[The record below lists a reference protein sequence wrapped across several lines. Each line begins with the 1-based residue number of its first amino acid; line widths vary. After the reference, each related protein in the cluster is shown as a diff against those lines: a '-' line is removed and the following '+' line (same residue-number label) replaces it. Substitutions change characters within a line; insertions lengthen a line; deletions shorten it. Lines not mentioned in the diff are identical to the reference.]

1 MIKNILSVLVILL
14 IASVGYGQKNF
25 QDYYDKNKTKGIK
38 NLRESVKID
47 RRNLSSLGTAYADSL
62 ESAYFKEIESLS
74 QMTKDS
80 WLSEGVGR
88 YFAEKELKK
97 LVDIYVLE
105 ENFRR
110 KNSKYFDFNE
120 FFKTA
125 DKQIIDAEKRSLIEL
140 FVVINEECRSPEGFE
155 QFGNLECFAKH
166 LDEYS
171 YKKEIVD
178 RLKSDMTTRG
188 SGEGEATSS
197 YDE

>member
-1 MIKNILSVLVILL
+1 MIKNVLSVLVILL

-25 QDYYDKNKTKGIK
+25 QDYYDKKKTKGIE
-38 NLRESVKID
+38 NLRDAVKID
-47 RRNLSSLGTAYADSL
+47 RRNLSSIGVTYADSL
-62 ESAYFKEIESLS
+62 ESYYVKEVEGLS

-97 LVDIYVLE
+97 LVDVYVLE

-110 KNSKYFDFNE
+110 KNSKYFDFDE

-125 DKQIIDAEKRSLIEL
+125 DKQIIDAEKRSIVEL
-140 FVVINEECRSPEGFE
+140 FVVINEECREPDGFE

-166 LDEYS
+166 LDEYK

-178 RLKSDMTTRG
+178 RLKTDMTTRG
-188 SGEGEATSS
+188 TGDATSS
-197 YDE
+197 YEE

>member
-1 MIKNILSVLVILL
+1 MIKNILFVLVLL
-14 IASVGYGQKNF
+14 MVGTVAYGQKNF
-25 QDYYDKNKTKGIK
+25 QDYYDKNKTKGIE

-47 RRNLSSLGTAYADSL
+47 RRNLSSVGKTYADSL
-62 ESAYFKEIESLS
+62 EGFYIKEIGSLS

-110 KNSKYFDFNE
+110 KNSKYFDFDE

-125 DKQIIDAEKRSLIEL
+125 DKQIVDAEKRSIVEL
-140 FVVINEECRSPEGFE
+140 FVVINEECREPDGFE

-166 LDEYS
+166 LDEYK
-171 YKKEIVD
+171 YKKEIVE

-188 SGEGEATSS
+188 SSGEATSS
-197 YDE
+197 YE

>member
-1 MIKNILSVLVILL
+1 MKKIIFTAFALFLV
-14 IASVGYGQKNF
+14 AGVAMGQKNF
-25 QDYYDKNKTKGIK
+25 QDYYDKDKTKGIK
-38 NLRESVKID
+38 NLREEVKID
-47 RRNLSSLGTAYADSL
+47 RRNLSSVGKTYADSL
-62 ESAYFKEIESLS
+62 QTSYQAEVDKLE

-125 DKQIIDAEKRSLIEL
+125 DKQILDAERRSILEL
-140 FVVINEECRSPEGFE
+140 FIVINEECREPEGFE
-155 QFGNLECFAKH
+155 QYGNLECFAKH

-171 YKKEIVD
+171 YKKEIVE
-178 RLKSDMTTRG
+178 RLKEEMQQKG
-188 SGEGEATSS
+188 ANASS
-197 YDE
+197 YE

>member
-1 MIKNILSVLVILL
+1 MNKNILSVLVILL
-14 IASVGYGQKNF
+14 FAGVAYGQKNF
-25 QDYYDKNKTKGIK
+25 QDYYDKNKTKGIE

-47 RRNLSSLGTAYADSL
+47 RRNLSSLGTSYADSL
-62 ESAYFKEIESLS
+62 ESYYVKEVEGLS

-97 LVDIYVLE
+97 LVDVYVLE

-125 DKQIIDAEKRSLIEL
+125 DKQIVAAEKRSLIEL
-140 FVVINEECRSPEGFE
+140 YVVINEECRAPDGFE

-171 YKKEIVD
+171 YKKEIVE
-178 RLKSDMTTRG
+178 RLKGEMDGRG

-197 YDE
+197 YE

>member
-1 MIKNILSVLVILL
+1 MIKNLLSVLVVLM
-14 IASVGYGQKNF
+14 IATVGYGQKNF

-47 RRNLSSLGTAYADSL
+47 RRNLSPMGQTYADSL
-62 ESAYFKEIESLS
+62 EGFYVKEVESLS

-110 KNSKYFDFNE
+110 KNSKYFDFDE

-125 DKQIIDAEKRSLIEL
+125 DKQIVDAEKRSIVEL
-140 FVVINEECRSPEGFE
+140 FVVINEECREPDGFE

-166 LDEYS
+166 LDEYK
-171 YKKEIVD
+171 YKKEIVE

-188 SGEGEATSS
+188 SGEATSS
-197 YDE
+197 YEE

>member
-1 MIKNILSVLVILL
+1 MYKNLMSLLVLLL
-14 IASVGYGQKNF
+14 FAGVAFGQKNF
-25 QDYYDKNKTKGIK
+25 QDYYDKNKTKGIE
-38 NLRESVKID
+38 NLRDAVKID
-47 RRNLSSLGTAYADSL
+47 RRNLSSLGTSYADSL
-62 ESAYFKEIESLS
+62 ENFYIKEVGNLS

-97 LVDIYVLE
+97 LVDVYVLE

-110 KNSKYFDFNE
+110 KNSKYFDFDE

-125 DKQIIDAEKRSLIEL
+125 DKQIVEAEKRSLVEL
-140 FVVINEECRSPEGFE
+140 YIVINEECREPDGFD

-178 RLKSDMTTRG
+178 KLKYDMNNKDKG
-188 SGEGEATSS
+188 AEATSS
-197 YDE
+197 YE